1 MDHDHLA
8 LHEELLRVINEK
20 PVQEAFGD
28 AIAALANQYG
38 PETYSELLSI
48 LANIETPPTEAATLW
63 NAAWE
68 HMANLTTQL
77 KRPVNIT
84 VALLDY
90 LLENREGKYI
100 HRAKVI
106 DILDFEKVA
115 QSAIRDGLTGVFNT
129 GYIRE
134 QVRWEL
140 TKDRR
145 FKRGGTIIL
154 FDLNKFKQCNDEHGH
169 LAGDAVLRAFAD
181 AMKLHTRR
189 ADVVGRYGGD
199 EFLALMPSTLLEGA
213 FIVAD
218 RIRRSFENTVT
229 RIPSGPAEGIRITVT
244 GGIAEY
250 RGDTDQAET
259 LIQSA
264 DQALYLAK
272 RQGANRIFTQHMVKN
287 EPVSIEGRKIRSIGH
302 TRLSDAEASKEIG
315 NRPFTLVTS
324 EKMSPGQGIVCELP
338 LPDGPEFFLCTGIVQ
353 TVSPRTKDTWD
364 ITFHPVQRN
373 ELDWIPIN
381 KLVTEHEREQNNKE

>member
-8 LHEELLRVINEK
+8 LHEELLRVIDEQADLD
-20 PVQEAFGD
+20 VFAHS
-28 AIAALANQYG
+28 IATLANQYG
-38 PETYSELLSI
+38 PETYSELVAI
-48 LANIETPPTEAATLW
+48 LANLKTPPTEAVTLW
-63 NAAWE
+63 NATWE
-68 HMANLTTQL
+68 HMGELSRQL

-90 LLENREGKYI
+90 LLVNREGEYI

-106 DILDFEKVA
+106 DILDYEKVA

-134 QVRWEL
+134 QVGWEL

-145 FKRGGTIIL
+145 FKHGGTLVL
-154 FDLNKFKQCNDEHGH
+154 FDLNKFKQCNDEYGH

-181 AMKLHTRR
+181 VMKLHTRR
-189 ADVVGRYGGD
+189 ADVVGRFGGD

-213 FIVAD
+213 FFVAD
-218 RIRRSFENTVT
+218 RIRRSFEETII
-229 RIPSGPAEGIRITVT
+229 RIPSGPTEGIRMTAT

-250 RGDTDQAET
+250 RGNIDLAES
-259 LIQSA
+259 LIHAA

-272 RQGANRIFTQHMVKN
+272 RQGANRIYTQHMVDD
-287 EPVSIEGRKIRSIGH
+287 EPISIERQRIRFVGQ
-302 TRLSDAEASKEIG
+302 TVLSDAESLKTIG
-315 NRPFTLVTS
+315 NRAFTIVS
-324 EKMSPGQGIVCELP
+324 SKRMVFGQGIVCELS

-353 TVSPRTKDTWD
+353 TVFPRKEDAWD
-364 ITFHPVQRN
+364 ITFHPIERDV
-373 ELDWIPIN
+373 LDWIPIN
-381 KLVTEHEREQNNKE
+381 KLLTQHERELKNKE